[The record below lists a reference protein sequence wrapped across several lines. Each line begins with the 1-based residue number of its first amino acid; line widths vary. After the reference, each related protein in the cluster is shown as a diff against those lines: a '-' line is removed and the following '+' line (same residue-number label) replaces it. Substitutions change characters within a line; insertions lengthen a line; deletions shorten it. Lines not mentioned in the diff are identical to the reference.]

1 MLPSVII
8 IGAAKT
14 GTTSLHHYL
23 GQHPEIAMSE
33 KKELRFFS
41 HEHVWSRGVP
51 WYESQFA
58 GVAKVHGETSPA
70 YSQYPRFPD
79 VPRRIH
85 DLVPD
90 VKLIYL
96 VRDPIE
102 RLVSHYTFSVAKG
115 RERGTLDDAV
125 RSPSSRYV
133 DISRYYTQVSR
144 YLPYFDRSR
153 ILIVSSED
161 LETRRVDTLREVFRF
176 LGVDDTF
183 SSPSFSDRL
192 NEAGEHRLRT
202 ATGLRLE
209 QLNRLPFVE
218 LIPRRWRIAAGRLI
232 YRPFSTKATKP
243 RLSDDL
249 RHVLTGR
256 LRDDVNRFREWTGRP
271 FAEWPV

>member
-1 MLPSVII
+1 VLPSVII

-23 GQHPEIAMSE
+23 SQHPEIAMSE

-41 HEHVWSRGVP
+41 HGHVWNRGVP
-51 WYESQFA
+51 WYESQFT
-58 GVAKVHGETSPA
+58 GNAKLHGETSPA
-70 YSQYPRFPD
+70 YSQYPRFPE

-85 DLVPD
+85 ELVPG
-90 VKLIYL
+90 VKLIYI

-133 DISRYYTQVSR
+133 DISLYYTQVSR

-161 LETRRVDTLREVFRF
+161 LQARRLETLQEVFRF
-176 LGVDDTF
+176 LDVDDTF
-183 SSPSFSDRL
+183 SSPAFSDRL

-202 ATGLRLE
+202 ATGLRIE
-209 QLNRLPFVE
+209 QLNRLPFVKV
-218 LIPRRWRIAAGRLI
+218 IPRRWRIAAGRVI
-232 YRPFSTKATKP
+232 YRPFSTRATKP

-249 RHVLTGR
+249 RRVLADR